1 MEVYKNEDEMFN
13 EIFLNFNPELYQWM
27 KTHFS
32 DVCSN
37 TDVKI
42 HLILEELNKMCN
54 LKTIDRTNIK
64 FNDVIY
70 YIYDV
75 YTNNFLKGENP
86 DPFWAN

>member
-1 MEVYKNEDEMFN
+1 MENYKTEDEMFN
-13 EIFLNFNPELYQWM
+13 EIFLNFSPELYKWM
-27 KTHFS
+27 KTQFS

-42 HLILEELNKMCN
+42 HIILEELNKVCN
-54 LKTIDRTNIK
+54 LKTIDRTNIE

-86 DPFWAN
+86 DPFWAD